1 MPIPT
6 PLEHRHYRFPVLQL
20 VLSSLLITILLPV
33 STIAFETTIIVTITA
48 TATATATTTNPQIPQ
63 DRSYTSVSQ
72 FKSSVLSTTNAY
84 RTTHNASNLVWNEKL
99 ASFANQWAKTC
110 LWEHS
115 VRILPVYIATVC
127 LDALP

>member
-33 STIAFETTIIVTITA
+33 STIAFETTIIVTITATA

-115 VRILPVYIATVC
+115 VRILPASHLYI
-127 LDALP
+127 

>member
-115 VRILPVYIATVC
+115 VRILPASHLYI
-127 LDALP
+127 